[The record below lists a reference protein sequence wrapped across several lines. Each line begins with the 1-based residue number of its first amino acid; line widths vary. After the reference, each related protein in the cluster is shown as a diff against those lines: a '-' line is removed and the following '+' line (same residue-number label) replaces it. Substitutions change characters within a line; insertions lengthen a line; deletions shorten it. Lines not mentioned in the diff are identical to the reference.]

1 MGFLYW
7 CNPFNW
13 LKSAIGIGLL
23 CLAAVSL
30 VGWGVRT
37 YNAKVSAAAVVA
49 ALAKERAVTTPAFN
63 ALTKQF
69 KDIESNVIETRKQ
82 AKEAADAAIA
92 KEKNRADQATI
103 KYQGQVRV
111 VKEMAADRQ
120 AVLVDFNQLPNSMW
134 NYDDFSAANDS
145 GSTGIVRLSG
155 YTRRLIKRYE
165 SCERDLNA
173 AIGIAA
179 AAVDRAAIRGAAV
192 EALKR

>member
-1 MGFLYW
+1 MWGIFLRYVLPALVLTGSVSFGVHKY
-7 CNPFNW
+7 ND
-13 LKSAIGIGLL
+13 GIRAKAVKAALIEERALTTPLL
-23 CLAAVSL
+23 NDLAAKFKGLGTQFKEIESNIIQT
-30 VGWGVRT
+30 RRQ
-37 YNAKVSAAAVVA
+37 AKADADA
-49 ALAKERAVTTPAFN
+49 ALAKE
-63 ALTKQF
+63 KY
-69 KDIESNVIETRKQ
+69 
-82 AKEAADAAIA
+82 
-92 KEKNRADQATI
+92 RADQATARY
-103 KYQGQVRV
+103 KGQVRV

-120 AVLVDFNQLPNSMW
+120 AVLVDFDKLPNSMW

-165 SCERDLNA
+165 SCERDLNT

>member
-1 MGFLYW
+1 MLGLFLRYVLPALVFTGTVSFGVHKY
-7 CNPFNW
+7 ND
-13 LKSAIGIGLL
+13 GIREK
-23 CLAAVSL
+23 AV
-30 VGWGVRT
+30 
-37 YNAKVSAAAVVA
+37 AA
-49 ALAKERAVTTPAFN
+49 ALAEERTVTTPLLNTLASDFKS
-63 ALTKQF
+63 LTAQIKG
-69 KDIESNVIETRKQ
+69 ITTNIIETRKQ
-82 AKEAADAAIA
+82 AKADADAALA
-92 KEKNRADQATI
+92 KEKDRADQATARY
-103 KYQGQVRV
+103 KGQVRV

-120 AVLVDFNQLPNSMW
+120 AVLVDFDKLPNSMW

-165 SCERDLNA
+165 SCERDLNT

>member
-1 MGFLYW
+1 MLGLFLRYILPALVLTGTVSFGVHKY
-7 CNPFNW
+7 ND
-13 LKSAIGIGLL
+13 GIREK
-23 CLAAVSL
+23 AV
-30 VGWGVRT
+30 
-37 YNAKVSAAAVVA
+37 AA
-49 ALAKERAVTTPAFN
+49 ALAEERAVTTPLLNTLASDFKS
-63 ALTKQF
+63 LTTQIKG
-69 KDIESNVIETRKQ
+69 ITTNIIETRKQ
-82 AKEAADAAIA
+82 AKADADAALA
-92 KEKNRADQATI
+92 KEKDRADQATARY
-103 KYQGQVRV
+103 KGQVRV

-120 AVLVDFNQLPNSMW
+120 AVLVDFDKLPDSMW

-165 SCERDLNA
+165 SCERDLNT